1 MSKDTATGTN
11 STHTDPT
18 RSPAAEVKADQ
29 HVRAVAILVAI
40 GGVLILVI
48 AAVAV
53 WRSSADAGTTIGV
66 SGPSDDGWRGVLLDD
81 PAPRPDFTLTDT
93 DGQPFDFQAET
104 EGRLTLLF
112 FGYTN
117 CPDICPI
124 QMGVL
129 AGALET
135 LATPEPTVVFVGVDS
150 ERDTPEALRAFLDQ
164 FNTRFIGLHGNPDE
178 IARAEQ
184 AAPNVA
190 PSARFVEPDAD
201 ADDDY
206 LVGHSS
212 PVIAY
217 TPDDQAHVV
226 YPAGVRR
233 EDWIADL
240 PRLLDEF
247 GTAGKQR

>member
-1 MSKDTATGTN
+1 VT
-11 STHTDPT
+11 
-18 RSPAAEVKADQ
+18 
-29 HVRAVAILVAI
+29 
-40 GGVLILVI
+40 
-48 AAVAV
+48 V
-53 WRSSADAGTTIGV
+53 WRSSADAGTTTEA
-66 SGPSDDGWRGVLLDD
+66 SRLSDDGWHGVLLDE
-81 PAPRPDFTLTDT
+81 PASRPDFTLTDT
-93 DGQPFDFQAET
+93 DGQPFDFQAQT

-124 QMGVL
+124 QMSVL

-164 FNTRFIGLHGNPDE
+164 FNTRFIGLHGSPHE

-190 PSARFVEPDAD
+190 PSARFVEPGAD

-212 PVIAY
+212 SIIAY

-247 GTAGKQR
+247 GTSETQP